1 MNRSRLA
8 AGAFGVVAALWLGCT
23 WVPLTAGGEQVLFAN
38 QKAVDGCRQVA
49 RTDAHTSAKV
59 WIFARSES
67 TIREELRSLAR
78 NDAATQDDRRTV
90 VGVEIAWNIEGR
102 GCRIAIDVD
111 GCASEN
117 LAVLMR
123 VNIVADEEF
132 H

>member
-78 NDAATQDDRRTV
+78 NDAATMGGTTV
-90 VGVEIAWNIEGR
+90 SPLGPVEDGR
-102 GCRIAIDVD
+102 QTFGIYDCS
-111 GCASEN
+111 GG
-117 LAVLMR
+117 
-123 VNIVADEEF
+123 
-132 H
+132 